1 MVAWLEEPGCFLKA
15 KRLLLEGQKVLLLL
29 HCRCGMG
36 RAVLWP
42 GPSVLLP
49 ALLCL
54 SVLQLYLHI
63 GLSFGVCC
71 CRCRLVRWRML
82 CRYCCLGGCLATSSL
97 RSPRSFSCRA
107 CDGPHYGCFAVM
119 VLFPADAWPPW
130 SFLVRMLCRCCRAGS
145 LGFLGGCWLSRL
157 HYTLGYQCVF
167 VFL

>member
-15 KRLLLEGQKVLLLL
+15 KRLLLEGQEVLLLL

-71 CRCRLVRWRML
+71 CRCRSVRWRML
-82 CRYCCLGGCLATSSL
+82 CRCCCLGGCLATSSL

-119 VLFPADAWPPW
+119 VLFR
-130 SFLVRMLCRCCRAGS
+130 RMLGRRGRFLCGCFAAVVVPAPLASLVDAG
-145 LGFLGGCWLSRL
+145 
-157 HYTLGYQCVF
+157 
-167 VFL
+167 